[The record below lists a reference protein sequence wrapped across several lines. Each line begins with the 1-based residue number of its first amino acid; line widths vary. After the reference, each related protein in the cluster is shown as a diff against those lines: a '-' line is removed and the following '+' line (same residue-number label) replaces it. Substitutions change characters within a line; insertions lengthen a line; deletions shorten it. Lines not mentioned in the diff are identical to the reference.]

1 MEVTMKDLLN
11 DKTNLSKKIKTM
23 LQLGYWPGFVV
34 GMYPSQFS
42 YEPIQVDFN
51 SWSNVKEINLYFH
64 IPFCKW
70 KCSYCTFFMTL
81 NHDDEFAKKY
91 VEKVI
96 EEFNFINQFFKE
108 PVTIKSICFGG
119 GTPNSIPVDLYQDI
133 FDALKKGNVIF
144 DKDLEPSMELSPE
157 IITEDYIKRLS
168 EIGIRRVSL
177 GVQSLKEELRNSINR
192 DENLNIYDITNILRK
207 YNMNINFDII
217 YGLKGQTEET
227 FMETLE
233 ELVKLQ
239 PETFSTYPLAGPQNS
254 MFKKHPDLFTTKEK
268 YELFEVFHDFLSNNG
283 YDCESH
289 VKFIRQNQHSTHQ
302 QKIYEYQGTPTLGLG
317 CGARSYN
324 EEYHYTTPYT
334 KSGVVARKFID
345 EYVEQPYGDLNK
357 FGVKMTVEENKR
369 RTIVY
374 AFFMGVLDKEG
385 YFNKYGTNV
394 YEEFK
399 VEFDALAE
407 NNLVIID
414 EKQISLTKKGR
425 VYTDLVG
432 SIFWSNEVNALF
444 KSI

>member
-1 MEVTMKDLLN
+1 
-11 DKTNLSKKIKTM
+11 M
-23 LQLGYWPGFVV
+23 LQVGYWPGFVV
-34 GMYPSQFS
+34 GMYPSQFA
-42 YEPIQVDFN
+42 YEPLQVDFS
-51 SWSNVKEINLYFH
+51 SWGKVDEVNMYYH

-91 VEKVI
+91 IDKVN
-96 EEFNFINQFFKE
+96 EEFNFINQHFTK
-108 PVTIKSICFGG
+108 PVNIKSICFGG
-119 GTPNSIPVDLYQDI
+119 GTPNSIPVDLYESV
-133 FDALKKGNVIF
+133 FETLRNGNVTF

-192 DENLNIYDITNILRK
+192 EANLNIYDITDILRK
-207 YNMNINFDII
+207 YNMNINFDIM
-217 YGLKGQTEET
+217 YGLKGQTVEN

-233 ELVKLQ
+233 ELVKLG

-268 YELFEVFHDFLSNNG
+268 YELFEIFHDYLTSNG

-289 VKFIRQNQHSTHQ
+289 VKFIKQNQHSTHQ
-302 QKIYEYQGTPTLGLG
+302 QKIYEYQGTPTLGIG

-324 EEYHYTTPYT
+324 DDYHYTTPYT

-345 EYVEQPYGDLNK
+345 DYVNNPYGDLNK
-357 FGVKMTVEENKR
+357 FGFKMDVDENKR

-374 AFFMGVLDKEG
+374 AFFMGTLDKKT
-385 YFNKYGTNV
+385 YFEKYGTDA
-394 YEEFK
+394 FK
-399 VEFDALAE
+399 DFQVEFEALEE
-407 NNLVIID
+407 NGLITID
-414 EKQISLTKKGR
+414 EKAISLTKQGR
-425 VYTDLVG
+425 IYTDLVG
-432 SIFWSNEVNALF
+432 SIFWSDRVNELF
-444 KSI
+444 API